1 MAAAQRLRPVPIA
14 PSASWTAGHQPG
26 TYKTAVEQF
35 LTTGGLVGG
44 RGQPAGRSVTPAR
57 HAGILPARK
66 STRRPA
72 RRPLYWCMFPRAS
85 GLLAICWAGPLAFSP
100 TGRGAAQE
108 IPRDTYLRYVLLIY
122 PRPANA
128 PSVSRSSLNFLA
140 ALSF

>member
-1 MAAAQRLRPVPIA
+1 
-14 PSASWTAGHQPG
+14 
-26 TYKTAVEQF
+26 
-35 LTTGGLVGG
+35 
-44 RGQPAGRSVTPAR
+44 
-57 HAGILPARK
+57 
-66 STRRPA
+66 
-72 RRPLYWCMFPRAS
+72 MFPRAS

-128 PSVSRSSLNFLA
+128 PSVSRSSFNFLA